1 MDTHLKLNRIPHQI
15 PFNLRGSLHGVF
27 TLVFIVF
34 CFHQN
39 THTWNHSGANRVGL
53 NSGTPR
59 NLGITT
65 PPDCTGLSRHEGYA
79 SECEFLIAFP
89 QCDSDGFFNY
99 LTFFYCSCQNHAFL
113 GYILLFIWLAALFYL
128 LGNTAADYFCCSLE
142 KLSHLLRLP
151 PTVAGVTLLP
161 LGNGAPDVFASI
173 AAFAGTD
180 NGDVGLNSILGGAIF
195 VTCVVVGTISICVA
209 DQLVSIDKKCFIRDV
224 SMFLFAVVSLGV
236 ILFIGEVSVGG
247 AIAFVSIYV
256 VYASLIAAN
265 ESFRRKDD
273 GVLKGDTFVP
283 LLAVAR
289 MGGMENRDQ
298 ESLDV
303 SFTESDD
310 VPQLVESKVVPQW
323 MWGSNVAIYSDV
335 VGHGTEDGTDH
346 PLWGWKGA
354 ETENDNE
361 NSSFSC
367 FKLLGWLEFPLALPR
382 RLTIP
387 IIDEGRW
394 SKGYAVA
401 SVTFAPLLLA
411 LLWNTQHDGTRL
423 VSGLIYSACAVIGC
437 VLGCVAFIC
446 TKWNHP
452 PQKWL
457 LPWLL
462 GGFFMS
468 IIWFYMIANELVAL
482 LVTFGL
488 IFGINPSILG
498 LTVLAWG
505 NSMGDLMSNVAL
517 AVSGGEGVQIAISG
531 CYAGPMFNIL
541 AGLGICMLIGS
552 WSNRPVSYTMAGDI
566 GLFCNIGFLVVGL
579 VWSLVM
585 LPRNGMQPSR
595 RFGIGLMAI
604 YVVFLGSTVGMSIGS
619 GSLNN
624 NGR

>member
-1 MDTHLKLNRIPHQI
+1 MDNYLNSNSISIPHRI
-15 PFNLRGSLHGVF
+15 PFNFRGSLHGVF
-27 TLVFIVF
+27 TLIFIVF

-39 THTWNHSGANRVGL
+39 RVG
-53 NSGTPR
+53 SYTTPR

-65 PPDCTGLSRHEGYA
+65 PPDCTGLTRHEGYE
-79 SECEFLIAFP
+79 SECEFLTAYP

-99 LTFFYCSCQNHAFL
+99 LTLFYCSCKTHVFL
-113 GYILLFIWLAALFYL
+113 GYISLFIWLVSLFYL

-142 KLSHLLRLP
+142 KLSNLLRLP

-180 NGDVGLNSILGGAIF
+180 NGDVGVNSILGGAIF

-209 DQLVSIDKKCFIRDV
+209 DQVVVIDKKCFVRDV
-224 SMFLFAVVSLGV
+224 FMFLFAVLCLGV
-236 ILFIGEVSVGG
+236 ILFVGEVSVGG

-256 VYASLIAAN
+256 VYATLVVAN
-265 ESFRRKDD
+265 ESFGQKDCG
-273 GVLKGDTFVP
+273 GVLEVDAFVP
-283 LLAVAR
+283 LLAVVE
-289 MGGMENRDQ
+289 GVEEGRDQ

-310 VPQLVESKVVPQW
+310 VPRLVESKVPRW
-323 MWGSNVAIYSDV
+323 MWGSNVAMYSD
-335 VGHGTEDGTDH
+335 GGRGMEGETDR
-346 PLWGWKGA
+346 LWGWKGE

-361 NSSFSC
+361 NSCFSC
-367 FKLLGWLEFPLALPR
+367 LKLFAWLEFPLALPR

-387 IIDEGRW
+387 IVDEGRW

-411 LLWNTQHDGTRL
+411 LLWNAQHDGSRL
-423 VSGLIYSACAVIGC
+423 VSGLIYSACAVLGC

-446 TKWNHP
+446 TKSSQP

-457 LPWLL
+457 LPWVL

-482 LVTFGL
+482 LVAFGL

-517 AVSGGEGVQIAISG
+517 AVNGGEGVQIAISG
-531 CYAGPMFNIL
+531 CYAGPMFNVL

-552 WSNRPVSYTMAGDI
+552 WSERPESYTMTGDI
-566 GLFCNIGFLVVGL
+566 GLFCNIGFLVIGL

-585 LPRNGMQPSR
+585 LPRNGMQPSKG
-595 RFGIGLMAI
+595 FGFGLMMI
-604 YVVFLGSTVGMSIGS
+604 YVVFLGSRIGMSIGS

-624 NGR
+624 

>member
-1 MDTHLKLNRIPHQI
+1 M
-15 PFNLRGSLHGVF
+15 
-27 TLVFIVF
+27 
-34 CFHQN
+34 
-39 THTWNHSGANRVGL
+39 
-53 NSGTPR
+53 
-59 NLGITT
+59 GITT
-65 PPDCTGLSRHEGYA
+65 PPDCTGLSRHEGYE
-79 SECEFLIAFP
+79 SECEFLIAYP

-99 LTFFYCSCQNHAFL
+99 LNFFYCSCQNHAYL

-142 KLSHLLRLP
+142 KLSNLLRLP

-224 SMFLFAVVSLGV
+224 SMFLFAVVSLAV

-256 VYASLIAAN
+256 VYATLIAFN

-273 GVLKGDTFVP
+273 DLKVDTFVP
-283 LLAVAR
+283 LLAVTEALQI
-289 MGGMENRDQ
+289 RDQ
-298 ESLDV
+298 ESLNV

-310 VPQLVESKVVPQW
+310 VPQLVESKVPHW

-335 VGHGTEDGTDH
+335 VGHGTEDSTD
-346 PLWGWKGA
+346 PLWGWKGE

-361 NSSFSC
+361 NSLFSC
-367 FKLLGWLEFPLALPR
+367 FSCSKLFAWLEFPLALPR

-387 IIDEGRW
+387 IIEEGRW

-411 LLWNTQHDGTRL
+411 LLWNAQHDGSRL
-423 VSGLIYSACAVIGC
+423 VSGLVYLACAIIGC

-446 TKWNHP
+446 TKSNQP

-457 LPWLL
+457 LPWVL

-482 LVTFGL
+482 LVAFGL

-517 AVSGGEGVQIAISG
+517 AVHGGEGVQIAVSG

-552 WSNRPVSYTMAGDI
+552 WSKRPDSYTMGGDI
-566 GLFCNIGFLVVGL
+566 GVFCNIGFLVVGL

-585 LPRNGMQPSR
+585 LPRNGMQPNR
-595 RFGIGLMAI
+595 WFGIGLMTI
-604 YVVFLGSTVGMSIGS
+604 YVVFLGSRVGMSIGS

-624 NGR
+624 AS